1 MKKLEKYVCVQ
12 GTEGMM
18 VRFLRSGSWKVVVVI
33 AIVIVIVIVNR
44 IYRIYMGTRL

>member
-33 AIVIVIVIVNR
+33 VIVIVIVNR